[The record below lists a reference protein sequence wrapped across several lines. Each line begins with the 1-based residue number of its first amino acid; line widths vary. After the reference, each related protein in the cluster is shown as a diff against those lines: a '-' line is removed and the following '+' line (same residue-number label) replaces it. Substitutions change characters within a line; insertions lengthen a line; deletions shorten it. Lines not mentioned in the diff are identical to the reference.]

1 MITNYQSDAIF
12 IPIATIN
19 ANTNACINTESNHCT
34 YVIRGI
40 AIGKFIPKAPT
51 VAAPNHKN
59 ATLSKIDH
67 EDILPNSLRD
77 NDIIRANTPM
87 ISNIPINIDIIISQI
102 LLSGISHLPVIGI
115 YSWRSLRGHQTLLP

>member
-19 ANTNACINTESNHCT
+19 ANTNACINTESSHCT

-59 ATLSKIDH
+59 ATLSKIEP
-67 EDILPNSLRD
+67 EDIFPNNLRD
-77 NDIIRANTPM
+77 NEMIRANTPI
-87 ISNIPINIDIIISQI
+87 ISNIPINIDTTISQT
-102 LLSGISHLPVIGI
+102 LLSGMSHLPVIGI
-115 YSWRSLRGHQTLLP
+115 YS